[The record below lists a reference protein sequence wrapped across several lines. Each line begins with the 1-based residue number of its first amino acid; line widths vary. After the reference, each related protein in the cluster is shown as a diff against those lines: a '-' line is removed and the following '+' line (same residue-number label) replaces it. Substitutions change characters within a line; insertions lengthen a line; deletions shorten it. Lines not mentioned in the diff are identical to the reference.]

1 MVTFLFHIFNYL
13 QVKIEKM
20 QKRWLVKSPIETS
33 KVEELRSELK
43 VDRVVSELLLQREII
58 TFDQA
63 QAFFRPSIT
72 ELHDPFLMKDM
83 DRAVERIN
91 LAISKNER
99 ILLFGD
105 YDVDGTTAVA
115 LMYSYLIQKYENV
128 DFYIPDRYKEG
139 YGVSFLGIDYAKET
153 NCTLIISLDCGIK
166 SIDKVQYANEKGIDF
181 IVCDHHNPGEILPD
195 GIILDP
201 KRKDCNYPF
210 KELSGCGVGF
220 KLLQALAKK
229 NKWNEEELFVYLDL
243 VAVSIGAD
251 IVPITGENRVLCYH
265 GMLRLNESPRLAFRE
280 LLLIAK
286 RQFPVT
292 LTDVVFTIAPRINA
306 AGRLRSGRH
315 SVELMISE
323 EYDTVSKIAKEINDD
338 NLERRVLDQQ
348 ITFEALEQIENDT
361 NYSFKKST
369 VVFQNDWHKGV
380 VGIVASRLIE
390 RHFRPTIVLTE
401 SNGMVTGSARTVND
415 FDIHEALIQCEDLLE
430 QFGGHKHAA
439 GMSLAL
445 ENLTKFQERFEEV
458 VSQTIASED
467 LLPEENVDIE
477 IAFDEIFTKD
487 ENRLK
492 IPRLKR
498 ILNQLEPHGP
508 GNMKPV
514 FMSTNVFSTDVRL
527 LKEEHLKLSMTQP
540 NSDIVL
546 EGIAFKM
553 ADKMELV
560 ASGLPFD
567 VIYTLETNVWKDREI
582 LQLNIKDIRASI

>member
-1 MVTFLFHIFNYL
+1 
-13 QVKIEKM
+13 M
-20 QKRWLVKSPIETS
+20 QKRWLIKSPIETS
-33 KVEELRSELK
+33 KVEKLRSELK
-43 VDRVVSELLLQREII
+43 VDRVVSELLLQREIK
-58 TFDQA
+58 TFEQA

-83 DRAVERIN
+83 NRAVERIN
-91 LAISKNER
+91 LAISKNEK

-115 LMYSYLIQKYENV
+115 LMYSYLIQKYEHI

-139 YGVSFLGIDYAKET
+139 YGVSFLGIDYAAE
-153 NCTLIISLDCGIK
+153 NNFSLIISLDCGIK
-166 SIDKVQYANEKGIDF
+166 SIDKVNYSNEKGIDF

-201 KRKDCNYPF
+201 KRKDCQYPY

-220 KLLQALAKK
+220 KLLQGLAKQ
-229 NKWNEEELFVYLDL
+229 NKWKEDDLFSYLDL

-265 GMLRLNESPRLAFRE
+265 GMIRLNASPRFAFKE
-280 LLLIAK
+280 LVSIAK

-292 LTDVVFTIAPRINA
+292 LTDVVFIIAPRINA

-323 EYDTVSKIAKEINDD
+323 DYDTVSKIAKEINDD

-348 ITFEALEQIENDT
+348 ITFEALEQIENDK
-361 NYSFKKST
+361 NYSSKKTT

-415 FDIHEALIQCEDLLE
+415 FDIHEALIKCEDLLE

-439 GMSLAL
+439 GMSLSL
-445 ENLTKFQERFEEV
+445 GNLAKFQERFEQI
-458 VSQTIASED
+458 VSQSIASED
-467 LLPEENVDIE
+467 LAPEENVDIE
-477 IAFDEIFTKD
+477 ITFEEIFTKD

-514 FMSTNVFSTDVRL
+514 FISTNVFSTDVRL

-540 NSDIVL
+540 NSDIIL

-553 ADKMELV
+553 VDKMEIV

-567 VIYTLETNVWKDREI
+567 VIYTLETNVWKDRET
-582 LQLNIKDIRASI
+582 LQLNIKDIRETN

>member
-1 MVTFLFHIFNYL
+1 
-13 QVKIEKM
+13 M
-20 QKRWLVKSPIETS
+20 QKKWLVKSPIETS
-33 KVEELRSELK
+33 KVEELRSALK
-43 VDRVVSELLLQREII
+43 VDRVVSELLLQREIT

-139 YGVSFLGIDYAKET
+139 YGVSFLGIDYAEET
-153 NCTLIISLDCGIK
+153 NCSLIISLDCGIK
-166 SIDKVQYANEKGIDF
+166 SIDKVQYANEKEIDF
-181 IVCDHHNPGEILPD
+181 IVCDHHNPGDILPD

-201 KRKDCNYPF
+201 KRKDCNYPY

-220 KLLQALAKK
+220 KLLQALAKQ

-323 EYDTVSKIAKEINDD
+323 DYDTVSKIAKEINDD
-338 NLERRVLDQQ
+338 NVERRVLDQQ
-348 ITFEALEQIENDT
+348 ITFEALEQIENDV
-361 NYSFKKST
+361 NYSSKKTT

-439 GMSLAL
+439 GMSLTL

-467 LLPEENVDIE
+467 LLPEENVDLE

-492 IPRLKR
+492 LPRLKR

-553 ADKMELV
+553 ADKMDLV

-567 VIYTLETNVWKDREI
+567 VLYTLETNVWKERET
-582 LQLNIKDIRASI
+582 LQLNIKDIRASV

>member
-1 MVTFLFHIFNYL
+1 
-13 QVKIEKM
+13 M

-33 KVEELRSELK
+33 KVEELRSALK
-43 VDRVVSELLLQREII
+43 VDRVVSELLLQREIN
-58 TFDQA
+58 TFEQA

-83 DRAVERIN
+83 HRAVERIN
-91 LAISKNER
+91 LAIYKNEK

-115 LMYSYLIQKYENV
+115 LMFSYLIKKYEHI

-139 YGVSFLGIDYAKET
+139 YGVSFLGIDYAVE
-153 NCTLIISLDCGIK
+153 NNFSLIISLDCGIK
-166 SIDKVQYANEKGIDF
+166 SIDKVQYSNEKGIDF

-201 KRKDCNYPF
+201 KRTDCEYPY

-220 KLLQALAKK
+220 KLLQALAKQ
-229 NKWNEEELFVYLDL
+229 NKWNEDELFSYLDL

-265 GMLRLNESPRLAFRE
+265 GMLRLNASPRLAFKE
-280 LLLIAK
+280 LVQIAK
-286 RQFPVT
+286 RQFPIT
-292 LTDVVFTIAPRINA
+292 LTDVVFIIAPRINA

-323 EYDTVSKIAKEINDD
+323 DYDNVSKIAKEINED

-348 ITFEALEQIENDT
+348 ITFEALEQIENDA
-361 NYSFKKST
+361 NYSSKKTT

-401 SNGMVTGSARTVND
+401 SNGMITGSARTVND
-415 FDIHEALIQCEDLLE
+415 FDIHEALIKCEDLLD

-439 GMSLAL
+439 GITLTLDNLA
-445 ENLTKFQERFEEV
+445 KFQERFEHV
-458 VSQTIASED
+458 VSQSIASED
-467 LLPEENVDIE
+467 LAPEENVDIE
-477 IAFDEIFTKD
+477 ITFEEIFTKD

-514 FMSTNVFSTDVRL
+514 FISTNVFTTDVRL
-527 LKEEHLKLSMTQP
+527 LKDEHLKLSMTQP

-567 VIYTLETNVWKDREI
+567 VLYTLETNVWKEKET
-582 LQLNIKDIRASI
+582 LQLNIKDIRGTN

>member
-1 MVTFLFHIFNYL
+1 
-13 QVKIEKM
+13 M
-20 QKRWLVKSPIETS
+20 QKRWLVKSPIEIS
-33 KVEELRSELK
+33 KVEELRSALK
-43 VDRVVSELLLQREII
+43 VDRVVSELLLQREIK
-58 TFDQA
+58 TFDKA

-72 ELHDPFLMKDM
+72 ELHDPFLMRDM
-83 DRAVERIN
+83 DKAVERIN
-91 LAISKNER
+91 LAISKNEK

-115 LMYSYLIQKYENV
+115 LMYSYLIQKYEHI

-139 YGVSFLGIDYAKET
+139 YGVSFLGIDYAAE
-153 NCTLIISLDCGIK
+153 NNFSLIISLDCGIK
-166 SIDKVQYANEKGIDF
+166 SIDKVQYSNEKGIDF
-181 IVCDHHNPGEILPD
+181 IVCDHHNPGDILPD

-201 KRKDCNYPF
+201 KRKDCNYPY

-220 KLLQALAKK
+220 KLLQALSIQ
-229 NKWNEEELFVYLDL
+229 NKWNEEELFSYLDL
-243 VAVSIGAD
+243 VAISIGAD
-251 IVPITGENRVLCYH
+251 IVQITGENRVLCYH
-265 GMLRLNESPRLAFRE
+265 GMLRLNASPRLAFKE
-280 LLLIAK
+280 LVSIAK

-292 LTDVVFTIAPRINA
+292 LTDVVFIIAPRINA
-306 AGRLRSGRH
+306 AGRLRSGKH

-323 EYDTVSKIAKEINDD
+323 DYDTVSKIAKEINDD
-338 NLERRVLDQQ
+338 NVERRVLDQQ
-348 ITFEALEQIENDT
+348 ITFEALEQIENDK
-361 NYSFKKST
+361 NYSSKKTT

-415 FDIHEALIQCEDLLE
+415 FDIHEALIKCEDLLE

-439 GMSLAL
+439 GMSLTL
-445 ENLTKFQERFEEV
+445 DNLAKFQERFEHI
-458 VSQTIASED
+458 VSQSIASED
-467 LLPEENVDIE
+467 LAPEENVDIE
-477 IAFDEIFTKD
+477 LTFEEIFTKE

-514 FMSTNVFSTDVRL
+514 FMSTNVFTTDVRL

-540 NSDIVL
+540 NSDIIL
-546 EGIAFKM
+546 EGIGFKM
-553 ADKMELV
+553 ADKMDLV
-560 ASGLPFD
+560 SSGLPFD
-567 VIYTLETNVWKDREI
+567 IIYTLETNVWKERET
-582 LQLNIKDIRASI
+582 LQLNIKDIRSKL

>member
-43 VDRVVSELLLQREII
+43 VDRVVSELLLQRDIT

-153 NCTLIISLDCGIK
+153 NCPLIISLDCGIK

-220 KLLQALAKK
+220 KLLQALAKQ

>member
-1 MVTFLFHIFNYL
+1 
-13 QVKIEKM
+13 M
-20 QKRWLVKSPIETS
+20 QKRWLIKSPIDTS
-33 KVEELRSELK
+33 IVEQFRSELK
-43 VDRVVSELLLQREII
+43 VDRIVSELLLQRNI
-58 TFDQA
+58 TTFEQA
-63 QAFFRPSIT
+63 QAFFRPSLN

-83 DRAVERIN
+83 DKAVKRIN
-91 LAISKNER
+91 KAISKNEK

-115 LMYSYLIQKYENV
+115 LMYSYLIQKYEHI
-128 DFYIPDRYKEG
+128 DYYIPDRYQEG
-139 YGVSFLGIDYAKET
+139 YGISFLGIDYAAE
-153 NCTLIISLDCGIK
+153 NNFSLIISLDCGIK

-201 KRKDCNYPF
+201 KRKDCLYPY

-220 KLLQALAKK
+220 KLLQALSIQ
-229 NKWNEEELFVYLDL
+229 NKWNEDELFQYLDL

-265 GMLRLNESPRLAFRE
+265 GMLRLNGSPRLAFKE
-280 LLLIAK
+280 LVVIAK
-286 RQFPVT
+286 RQFPIS
-292 LTDVVFTIAPRINA
+292 LTDVVFIIAPRINA

-323 EYDTVSKIAKEINDD
+323 DYETVTKIAKEINED
-338 NLERRVLDQQ
+338 NVERRVLDQQ
-348 ITFEALEQIENDT
+348 ITYEALEQIENDT
-361 NYSFKKST
+361 LYKSKKT
-369 VVFQNDWHKGV
+369 TIVFQNDWHKGV

-401 SNGMVTGSARTVND
+401 SNGMITGSARTVND
-415 FDIHEALIQCEDLLE
+415 FDIHEALIKCEDLLE

-439 GMSLAL
+439 GMSLTL
-445 ENLTKFQERFEEV
+445 ENLEKFQERFEQV
-458 VSQTIASED
+458 VSESISSED
-467 LLPEENVDIE
+467 LAPEENVDLKVR
-477 IAFDEIFTKD
+477 FDEIFTKE

-540 NSDIVL
+540 NSDIIL

-560 ASGLPFD
+560 GSGLPFD
-567 VIYTLETNVWKDREI
+567 VLYTLETNVWKDRET
-582 LQLNIKDIRASI
+582 LQLNIKDIRETI

>member
-1 MVTFLFHIFNYL
+1 
-13 QVKIEKM
+13 M
-20 QKRWLVKSPIETS
+20 QKKWLVKSPIETS
-33 KVEELRSELK
+33 KVEELRSALK
-43 VDRVVSELLLQREII
+43 VDRVVSELLLQREIK

-72 ELHDPFLMKDM
+72 ELHDPFLMRDM
-83 DRAVERIN
+83 DKAVERIN
-91 LAISKNER
+91 LAISKNEK

-115 LMYSYLIQKYENV
+115 LMYSYLIQKYEHI

-139 YGVSFLGIDYAKET
+139 YGVSFLGIDYAAE
-153 NCTLIISLDCGIK
+153 NNFSLIISLDCGIK
-166 SIDKVQYANEKGIDF
+166 SIDKVQYSNEKGIDF
-181 IVCDHHNPGEILPD
+181 IVCDHHNPGDIIPD

-201 KRKDCNYPF
+201 KRKDCNYPY

-220 KLLQALAKK
+220 KLLQALSIQ
-229 NKWNEEELFVYLDL
+229 NKWNEEELFSYLDL
-243 VAVSIGAD
+243 VAISIGAD
-251 IVPITGENRVLCYH
+251 IVQITGENRVLCYH
-265 GMLRLNESPRLAFRE
+265 GMLRLNASPRLAFKE
-280 LLLIAK
+280 LVSIAK

-292 LTDVVFTIAPRINA
+292 LTDVVFIIAPRINA
-306 AGRLRSGRH
+306 AGRLRSGKH

-323 EYDTVSKIAKEINDD
+323 DYDTVSKIAKEINDD
-338 NLERRVLDQQ
+338 NAERRVLDQQ
-348 ITFEALEQIENDT
+348 ITFEALEQIENDK
-361 NYSFKKST
+361 NYSSKKTT

-415 FDIHEALIQCEDLLE
+415 FDIHEALIKCEDLLE

-439 GMSLAL
+439 GMSLTL
-445 ENLTKFQERFEEV
+445 DNLVKFQERFEYI
-458 VSQTIASED
+458 VSQSIASED
-467 LLPEENVDIE
+467 LAPEENVDIE
-477 IAFDEIFTKD
+477 LTFEEIFTKE

-514 FMSTNVFSTDVRL
+514 FMSTNVFTTDVRV

-540 NSDIVL
+540 NSDIII
-546 EGIAFKM
+546 EGIGFKM
-553 ADKMELV
+553 ADKMDLV

-567 VIYTLETNVWKDREI
+567 VIYTLETNVWKERET
-582 LQLNIKDIRASI
+582 LQLNIKDIRSKI

>member
-1 MVTFLFHIFNYL
+1 
-13 QVKIEKM
+13 M
-20 QKRWLVKSPIETS
+20 QKKWLVKSPIETS
-33 KVEELRSELK
+33 KVEELRSTLK
-43 VDRVVSELLLQREII
+43 VDRIVSELLLQREIK
-58 TFDQA
+58 TFDEA

-72 ELHDPFLMKDM
+72 ELHDPFLMRDM
-83 DRAVERIN
+83 DKAVERIN
-91 LAISKNER
+91 LAISKNEK

-115 LMYSYLIQKYENV
+115 LMYSYLIQKYEHI

-139 YGVSFLGIDYAKET
+139 YGVSFLGIDFAAE
-153 NCTLIISLDCGIK
+153 NNFSLIISLDCGIK
-166 SIDKVQYANEKGIDF
+166 SNDKINYSNEKGIDF
-181 IVCDHHNPGEILPD
+181 IVCDHHNPGDILPD

-201 KRKDCNYPF
+201 KRKDCNYPY

-220 KLLQALAKK
+220 KLLQALAIQ
-229 NKWNEEELFVYLDL
+229 NKWNEEALFSYLDL
-243 VAVSIGAD
+243 VAISIGAD
-251 IVPITGENRVLCYH
+251 IVPITGENRVLCYN
-265 GMLRLNESPRLAFRE
+265 GMLRLNASPRLAFKE
-280 LLLIAK
+280 LVSIAK
-286 RQFPVT
+286 RKFPVT
-292 LTDVVFTIAPRINA
+292 LTDVVFIIAPRINA

-323 EYDTVSKIAKEINDD
+323 DYDTVSKIAKEINDD
-338 NLERRVLDQQ
+338 NAERRVLDQQ
-348 ITFEALEQIENDT
+348 ITFEALEQIENDK
-361 NYSFKKST
+361 NYSSKKTT

-415 FDIHEALIQCEDLLE
+415 FDIHEALIKCEDLLE

-439 GMSLAL
+439 GMSLTL
-445 ENLTKFQERFEEV
+445 DNLVKFQERFEHI
-458 VSQTIASED
+458 VSQSIATED
-467 LLPEENVDIE
+467 LAREENVDIE
-477 IAFDEIFTKD
+477 ITFEEIFTKD

-514 FMSTNVFSTDVRL
+514 FMSTNVFTTDVRL

-540 NSDIVL
+540 NSDIIL
-546 EGIAFKM
+546 EGIGFKM
-553 ADKMELV
+553 ADKMDLV

-567 VIYTLETNVWKDREI
+567 VIYTLETNVWKDRET
-582 LQLNIKDIRASI
+582 LQLNIKDIRETN

>member
-1 MVTFLFHIFNYL
+1 
-13 QVKIEKM
+13 M
-20 QKRWLVKSPIETS
+20 QKKWLVKSPS
-33 KVEELRSELK
+33 NSSSVEQIGSTLK
-43 VDRVVSELLLQREII
+43 VDRVVSQLLIQREIT
-58 TFDQA
+58 TFEQA
-63 QAFFRPSIT
+63 EAFFRPNID
-72 ELHDPFLMKDM
+72 ELHNPFLMKDM

-91 LAISKNER
+91 SAFENNEK
-99 ILLFGD
+99 ILIFGD

-115 LMYSYLIQKYENV
+115 LMYSFLIQKYEHL

-139 YGVSFLGIDYAKET
+139 YGISFLGIDFAFE
-153 NCTLIISLDCGIK
+153 NNFSLIISLDCGIK
-166 SIDKVQYANEKGIDF
+166 SIDKVAYAKEKGIDF
-181 IVCDHHNPGEILPD
+181 IVCDHHNPGDELPN

-201 KRKDCNYPF
+201 KRKDCEYPY

-220 KLLQALAKK
+220 KLLQALCEEKK
-229 NKWNEEELFVYLDL
+229 WGNDLLFSYLDL

-251 IVPITGENRVLCYH
+251 IVQITGENRVLCYH
-265 GMLRLNESPRLAFRE
+265 GMIRLNAHPRLAFRE
-280 LLLIAK
+280 LLLLAK

-323 EYDTVSKIAKEINDD
+323 EYDTVLKIATEINND
-338 NLERRVLDQQ
+338 NAERRILDQQ
-348 ITFEALEQIENDT
+348 ITFEALEQIENDST
-361 NYSFKKST
+361 YAAKKST
-369 VVFQNDWHKGV
+369 VVFQKEWHKGV

-401 SNGMVTGSARTVND
+401 SNGMITGSARTVND

-439 GMSLAL
+439 GMSLSP
-445 ENLTKFQERFEEV
+445 ENLSIFQERFEKV
-458 VSQTIASED
+458 VSESIANED
-467 LLPEENVDIE
+467 LVPQENVDIE
-477 IAFDEIFTKD
+477 ISFDEIFTKE

-514 FMSTNVFSTDVRL
+514 FMTRNVFSTDVRL
-527 LKEEHLKLSMTQP
+527 LKEEHIKVSMTQP
-540 NSDIVL
+540 NSDIIL
-546 EGIAFKM
+546 EGIGFKM
-553 ADKMELV
+553 PEKMELV

-567 VIYTLETNVWKDREI
+567 VLYTLETNVWKDRETV
-582 LQLNIKDIRASI
+582 QLNIKDIRASI

>member
-1 MVTFLFHIFNYL
+1 
-13 QVKIEKM
+13 M

-33 KVEELRSELK
+33 KVEELRSALK
-43 VDRVVSELLLQREII
+43 VDRVVSELLLQREIK
-58 TFDQA
+58 TFDKA

-72 ELHDPFLMKDM
+72 ELHNPFLMRDM
-83 DRAVERIN
+83 DKAVERIN
-91 LAISKNER
+91 LAISKNEK

-115 LMYSYLIQKYENV
+115 LMYSYLIQKYDQI

-139 YGVSFLGIDYAKET
+139 YGVSLLGIDYAAE
-153 NCTLIISLDCGIK
+153 NNFSLIISLDCGIK
-166 SIDKVQYANEKGIDF
+166 SIDKVKYSNEKGIDF
-181 IVCDHHNPGEILPD
+181 IVCDHHNPGDILPD

-201 KRKDCNYPF
+201 KRKDCNYPY

-220 KLLQALAKK
+220 KLLQALAIQ
-229 NKWNEEELFVYLDL
+229 NKWNEEELFSYLDL
-243 VAVSIGAD
+243 VAISIGAD
-251 IVPITGENRVLCYH
+251 IVSITGENRVLCYH
-265 GMLRLNESPRLAFRE
+265 GMLRLNASPRLAFKE
-280 LLLIAK
+280 LVSIAK
-286 RQFPVT
+286 RKFPVT
-292 LTDVVFTIAPRINA
+292 LTDVVFIIAPRINA

-323 EYDTVSKIAKEINDD
+323 DYDTVSKIAKEINDD
-338 NLERRVLDQQ
+338 NVERRVLDQQ
-348 ITFEALEQIENDT
+348 ITFEALEQIENDK
-361 NYSFKKST
+361 NYSSKKTT

-415 FDIHEALIQCEDLLE
+415 FDIHEALIKCEDLLE

-439 GMSLAL
+439 GMSLTL
-445 ENLTKFQERFEEV
+445 DNLVKFQERFEHI
-458 VSQTIASED
+458 VSQSIATED
-467 LLPEENVDIE
+467 LAREENVDIE
-477 IAFDEIFTKD
+477 ITFEEIFTKD

-514 FMSTNVFSTDVRL
+514 FMSTNVFTTDVRL

-540 NSDIVL
+540 NSDIIL
-546 EGIAFKM
+546 EGIGFKM
-553 ADKMELV
+553 ADKMDLV

-567 VIYTLETNVWKDREI
+567 VIYTLETNVWRERET
-582 LQLNIKDIRASI
+582 LQLIIKDIRSKL

>member
-1 MVTFLFHIFNYL
+1 
-13 QVKIEKM
+13 M

-33 KVEELRSELK
+33 KVEELRSALK
-43 VDRVVSELLLQREII
+43 VDRVVSELLLQREIK
-58 TFDQA
+58 TFDKA

-72 ELHDPFLMKDM
+72 ELHDPFLMRDM
-83 DRAVERIN
+83 DKAVERIN
-91 LAISKNER
+91 LAISKNEK

-105 YDVDGTTAVA
+105 YDVDGTNAVA
-115 LMYSYLIQKYENV
+115 LMYSYLIQKYEYI

-139 YGVSFLGIDYAKET
+139 YGVSFLGIDYAAK
-153 NCTLIISLDCGIK
+153 NNFSLIISLDCGIK
-166 SIDKVQYANEKGIDF
+166 SIDKVNYSNEKGIDF
-181 IVCDHHNPGEILPD
+181 IVCDHHNPGDNLPD

-201 KRKDCNYPF
+201 KRKDCNYPY

-220 KLLQALAKK
+220 KLLQALAIQ
-229 NKWNEEELFVYLDL
+229 NKWNEEELFSYLDL
-243 VAVSIGAD
+243 VAISIGAD
-251 IVPITGENRVLCYH
+251 IVPITGENRVLCYN
-265 GMLRLNESPRLAFRE
+265 GMLRLNESPRLAFKE
-280 LLLIAK
+280 LVQIAK

-292 LTDVVFTIAPRINA
+292 LTDVVFIIAPRINA

-323 EYDTVSKIAKEINDD
+323 DYDTVSKIAKEINDD
-338 NLERRVLDQQ
+338 NVERRVLDQQ
-348 ITFEALEQIENDT
+348 ITFEALEQIENDES
-361 NYSFKKST
+361 YSSKKTT

-415 FDIHEALIQCEDLLE
+415 FDIHEALIKCEDLLE

-439 GMSLAL
+439 GMSLSL
-445 ENLTKFQERFEEV
+445 DNLAKFQERFEQV
-458 VSQTIASED
+458 VSQSIASED
-467 LLPEENVDIE
+467 LTPEENVDIE
-477 IAFDEIFTKD
+477 ITFEEIFTKE

-498 ILNQLEPHGP
+498 ILKQLEPHGP

-514 FMSTNVFSTDVRL
+514 FMSTNVFTTDVRL

-553 ADKMELV
+553 ADKMELI

-567 VIYTLETNVWKDREI
+567 IIYTLETNVWKDRET
-582 LQLNIKDIRASI
+582 LQLNIKDIRETN

>member
-1 MVTFLFHIFNYL
+1 
-13 QVKIEKM
+13 M
-20 QKRWLVKSPIETS
+20 QKRWLVKSPIEIS
-33 KVEELRSELK
+33 KVEELRSALK
-43 VDRVVSELLLQREII
+43 VDRVVSELLLQREIK
-58 TFDQA
+58 TFDKA

-72 ELHDPFLMKDM
+72 ELHDPFLMRDM
-83 DRAVERIN
+83 DKAVERIN
-91 LAISKNER
+91 LAISKNEK

-115 LMYSYLIQKYENV
+115 LMYSYLIQKYDHI

-139 YGVSFLGIDYAKET
+139 YGVSFLGIDYAAE
-153 NCTLIISLDCGIK
+153 NNFSLIISLDCGIK
-166 SIDKVQYANEKGIDF
+166 SIDKVKYSNEKGIDF
-181 IVCDHHNPGEILPD
+181 IVCDHHNPGDILPD

-201 KRKDCNYPF
+201 KRKDCNYPY

-220 KLLQALAKK
+220 KLLQALAIQ
-229 NKWNEEELFVYLDL
+229 NKWNEEELFSYLDL
-243 VAVSIGAD
+243 VAISIGAD
-251 IVPITGENRVLCYH
+251 IVSITGENRVLCYH
-265 GMLRLNESPRLAFRE
+265 GMLRLNASPRLAFKE
-280 LLLIAK
+280 LVSIAK

-292 LTDVVFTIAPRINA
+292 LTDVVFIIAPRINA

-323 EYDTVSKIAKEINDD
+323 DYDTVSKIAKEINDD
-338 NLERRVLDQQ
+338 NAERRVLDQQ
-348 ITFEALEQIENDT
+348 ITFEALEQIENDK
-361 NYSFKKST
+361 NYSSKKTT

-415 FDIHEALIQCEDLLE
+415 FDIHEALIKCEDLLE

-439 GMSLAL
+439 GMSLTL
-445 ENLTKFQERFEEV
+445 DNLVKFQERFEHI
-458 VSQTIASED
+458 VSQSIATED
-467 LLPEENVDIE
+467 LAPEENVDIE
-477 IAFDEIFTKD
+477 ITFEEIFTKE

-498 ILNQLEPHGP
+498 ILKQLEPHGP

-514 FMSTNVFSTDVRL
+514 FMSTNVFTTDVRL

-540 NSDIVL
+540 NSDIIL

-553 ADKMELV
+553 ADKMDLV

-567 VIYTLETNVWKDREI
+567 IIYTLETNVWKERET
-582 LQLNIKDIRASI
+582 LQLNIKDIRSKL

>member
-1 MVTFLFHIFNYL
+1 
-13 QVKIEKM
+13 M

-33 KVEELRSELK
+33 KVEELRSGLK
-43 VDRVVSELLLQREII
+43 VDRVVSELLLQREIK

-72 ELHDPFLMKDM
+72 EIHDPFLMRDM
-83 DRAVERIN
+83 DKAVERIN
-91 LAISKNER
+91 LAISKNEK

-115 LMYSYLIQKYENV
+115 LMYSYLIQKYEHI

-139 YGVSFLGIDYAKET
+139 YGVSFLGIDYAAE
-153 NCTLIISLDCGIK
+153 NNFSLIISLDCGIK
-166 SIDKVQYANEKGIDF
+166 SIDKVHYSNERGIDF
-181 IVCDHHNPGEILPD
+181 IVCDHHNPGDILPD

-201 KRKDCNYPF
+201 KRKDCKYPY

-220 KLLQALAKK
+220 KLLQALAIQ
-229 NKWNEEELFVYLDL
+229 NKWNEEELLSYLDL
-243 VAVSIGAD
+243 VAISIGAD

-265 GMLRLNESPRLAFRE
+265 GMLRLNASPRLAFKE
-280 LLLIAK
+280 LVSIAK
-286 RQFPVT
+286 RKFPVT
-292 LTDVVFTIAPRINA
+292 LTDVVFIIAPRINA

-323 EYDTVSKIAKEINDD
+323 DYDTVSKIAKEINDD
-338 NLERRVLDQQ
+338 NVERRVLDQQ

-361 NYSFKKST
+361 NYSSKKT
-369 VVFQNDWHKGV
+369 TIVFQNDWHKGV

-415 FDIHEALIQCEDLLE
+415 FDIHEALIKCEDLLE

-439 GMSLAL
+439 GMSLTL
-445 ENLTKFQERFEEV
+445 DNLTKFQERFEQV
-458 VSQTIASED
+458 VSQSIASED
-467 LLPEENVDIE
+467 LAPEENVDIE
-477 IAFDEIFTKD
+477 ITFEEIFTKE

-514 FMSTNVFSTDVRL
+514 FMSTNVFTTDVRL

-540 NSDIVL
+540 NSDIIL
-546 EGIAFKM
+546 EGIGFKM
-553 ADKMELV
+553 ADKMEIV

-567 VIYTLETNVWKDREI
+567 VIYTLETNVWKDRET
-582 LQLNIKDIRASI
+582 LQLNIKDIRSKL

>member
-1 MVTFLFHIFNYL
+1 
-13 QVKIEKM
+13 M
-20 QKRWLVKSPIETS
+20 QKKWLVKSPIETA
-33 KVEELRSELK
+33 KVEELRSALK
-43 VDRVVSELLLQREII
+43 VDRVVSELLLQREIT

-63 QAFFRPSIT
+63 QAFFRPSIN
-72 ELHDPFLMKDM
+72 ELHDPFFMKDM

-139 YGVSFLGIDYAKET
+139 YGVSFLGIDYAEET
-153 NCTLIISLDCGIK
+153 NCSLIISLDCGIK
-166 SIDKVQYANEKGIDF
+166 SIDKVEYAAEKGIDF
-181 IVCDHHNPGEILPD
+181 IVCDHHNPGDILPD

-201 KRKDCNYPF
+201 KRKDCNYPY

-220 KLLQALAKK
+220 KLLQALAKQ

-265 GMLRLNESPRLAFRE
+265 GMLRLNEAPRLAFRE

-323 EYDTVSKIAKEINDD
+323 DYDTVSKIAKEINDD
-338 NLERRVLDQQ
+338 NVERRVLDQQ
-348 ITFEALEQIENDT
+348 ITFEALEQIENDI
-361 NYSFKKST
+361 NYSTKKTT

-415 FDIHEALIQCEDLLE
+415 FDIHEALIKCEDLLE

-439 GMSLAL
+439 GMSLTL

-477 IAFDEIFTKD
+477 ISFDEIFTKD

-514 FMSTNVFSTDVRL
+514 FMSSNVFSTDVRL

-553 ADKMELV
+553 ADKMDLV

-567 VIYTLETNVWKDREI
+567 VLYTLETNVWKERET
-582 LQLNIKDIRASI
+582 LQLNIKDIRASV